1 MTSVFSALLS
11 RFGKTRRPDA
21 TPIFGYSNRFDNW
34 LQAKG
39 QTDGY
44 QDPHIAKTVAAA
56 AKKVLAGSAIYE
68 RDSVVFDHREFSF
81 PLATALLWI
90 ASRTQGQLRV
100 LDFGGGLGT
109 SFFQNIP
116 FTQWIANLEWS
127 IVEQPSF
134 VEQARALFVEQPLA
148 FFTSLA
154 EGIQAARPHLA
165 LLSSSLQYVET
176 PYQVLREIVD
186 ARIEVVMI
194 DRTLF
199 STESSDYATQQHVP
213 QEIFSAVIPAWIFS
227 QHKFVEFM
235 QQDYRMLSEFPAF
248 KSTANLDRDM
258 RNLRELGYLFVLKG
272 SDYDV
277 ALDKKWR
284 DPA

>member
-1 MTSVFSALLS
+1 MTSAFSALLS
-11 RFGKTRRPDA
+11 RFRKTRRTDA
-21 TPIFGYSNRFDNW
+21 TSIIGYSNRFDNW

-44 QDPHIAKTVAAA
+44 QDPHIAKTVATA

-116 FTQWIANLEWS
+116 FTQWIGNLEWF

-134 VEQARALFVEQPLA
+134 VEQSRALFGEQPLA

-154 EGIQAARPHLA
+154 KGIQAARPHLA

-176 PYQVLREIVD
+176 PYQVLQEIVD
-186 ARIEVVMI
+186 ARIEVVVI

-199 STESSDYATQQHVP
+199 SAESSDYATQQHVP
-213 QEIFSAVIPAWIFS
+213 KEIFSAVIPAWIFS
-227 QHKFVEFM
+227 QDKFVEFM

-248 KSTANLDRDM
+248 KSTTNLDLDI
-258 RNLRELGYLFVLKG
+258 RNLRELGYIFVRKG
-272 SDYDV
+272 SDYDK